1 MKEILE
7 ASMEEFKRFQ
17 KDFETL
23 LKKKERKEFTVICAF
38 LVFEDTFNVIIETER
53 GKYEVWSFSMNSW
66 EIKKLASWERY
77 KHDFD
82 RKWNV

>member
-1 MKEILE
+1 MKEVLE

-23 LKKKERKEFTVICAF
+23 LKKERGVFTIICAL

-66 EIKKLASWERY
+66 KIKKLASWERCE
-77 KHDFD
+77 HDFD